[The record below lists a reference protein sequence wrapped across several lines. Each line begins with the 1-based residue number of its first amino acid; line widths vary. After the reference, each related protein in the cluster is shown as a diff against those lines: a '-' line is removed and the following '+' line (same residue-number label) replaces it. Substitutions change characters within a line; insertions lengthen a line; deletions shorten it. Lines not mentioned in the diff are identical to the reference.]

1 MPVENQAQ
9 RTRTREDVDTR
20 TCECCYETLTVSN
33 FSTMHNVCEP
43 CVEDNYSTCQG
54 CNDQVHDDNVYY
66 AVDSAYCEHC
76 FYDYFTYCDSC
87 GEATDREETIY
98 VDDYPYCE
106 CCVPDSSEDL
116 VERIEN
122 STPPSNSIKCST
134 FNYKVKRLVGIEA
147 ECVYEYSDEFWTP
160 TNWNNVSDGSISTDI
175 EGYST
180 TELVS
185 VPMSGDFIVDAVD
198 KLIDW
203 KKIFNA
209 DVNRS
214 CGLHIHIDS
223 TDMSAKE
230 VARVGMVYN
239 HFQEILKS
247 MMPKSRQGSNWC
259 KDFNMMLA
267 DLIGIDSEE
276 QLVSLYYESMDSHPS
291 TDKYND
297 ARYSGLNLHSRYY
310 HGSLE
315 FRLHSGTLNKTKIL
329 NWISICNT
337 IVEKGIELSKLTRE
351 DTHKWFSVSAEYKI
365 KEVFGERLSSYMNKR
380 VAKFMQ

>member
-1 MPVENQAQ
+1 MP
-9 RTRTREDVDTR
+9 TRTPIREESDNLICDCCNEALSIDKIDT
-20 TCECCYETLTVSN
+20 
-33 FSTMHNVCEP
+33 MDNVCEP
-43 CVEDNYSTCQG
+43 CVENNYSTCAG
-54 CNDQVHDDNVYY
+54 CSNQVHDDDVYY
-66 AVDSAYCEHC
+66 ADDDNYCECC
-76 FYDYFTYCDSC
+76 FYDYYSYCDSC
-87 GEATDREETIY
+87 GEASDRDNIIY

-106 CCVPDSSEDL
+106 CCAPYNSEHL
-116 VERIEN
+116 AERIEN
-122 STPPSNSIKCST
+122 NKPPSTSIKCST

-147 ECVYEYSDEFWTP
+147 ECIYENLDEFWTP
-160 TNWNNVSDGSISTDI
+160 MHWNNVSDGSVRTDV
-175 EGYST
+175 ENYSA

-185 VPMSGDFIVDAVD
+185 VPASGDFIVDAVD
-198 KLIDW
+198 NLMNW
-203 KKIFNA
+203 KKFFNA
-209 DVNRS
+209 DVNKS

-230 VARVGMVYN
+230 VARVGMVYSY
-239 HFQEILKS
+239 FQEILKS
-247 MMPKSRQGSNWC
+247 MMPKSRQNSNWC
-259 KDFNMMLA
+259 KDFNMAFDVLV
-267 DLIGIDSEE
+267 GIDTEE
-276 QLVSLYYESMDSHPS
+276 ELIDLYYESMDSHPS

-351 DTHKWFSVSAEYKI
+351 DTYKWFSVSAEYKI